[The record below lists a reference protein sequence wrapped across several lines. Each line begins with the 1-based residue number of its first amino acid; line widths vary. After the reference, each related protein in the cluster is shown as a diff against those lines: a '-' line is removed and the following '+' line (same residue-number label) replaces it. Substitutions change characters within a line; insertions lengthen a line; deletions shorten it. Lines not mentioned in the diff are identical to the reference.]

1 MIYKRENFVEES
13 PENAKFPVKSVEV
26 LTPLDGGQKR
36 FVGQVTM
43 GLQTPYGM
51 QSLPVTFDIEAE
63 TVEGAFAKFE
73 ARAEEQIEKAKS
85 ELQDQLQEL
94 RRQSQGRIVTPDQ
107 IAPGGMSKLQL

>member
-13 PENAKFPVKSVEV
+13 AEDSKFPVKTVEV

-43 GLQTPYGM
+43 GLQTPYGV
-51 QSLPVTFDIEAE
+51 QSLPVNFDIEAE
-63 TVEGAFAKFE
+63 TIEGAFAKFE
-73 ARAEEQIEKAKS
+73 ARAEEEIEKAKG
-85 ELQDQLQEL
+85 ELQNQLQEL

>member
-13 PENAKFPVKSVEV
+13 SDDEKFPVKTVEM
-26 LTPLDGGQKR
+26 LTALYDGEKR
-36 FVGQVTM
+36 FVGQVTL
-43 GLQTPYGM
+43 GLETPYGV

-73 ARAEEQIEKAKS
+73 ARAEEETEKAKN
-85 ELQDQLQEL
+85 ELQEQLHEL
-94 RRQSQGRIVTPDQ
+94 RRQSQSRIVTPDQ